1 MTFHRYGLST
11 CEHQKRRRNEYKKGM
26 GTKRMKRNGIKKRE
40 VQKSEWGLLA
50 WITPHTHHDNVSS
63 LLGFQH
69 G

>member
-1 MTFHRYGLST
+1 MDCQHVST
-11 CEHQKRRRNEYKKGM
+11 KKGREMNTKKGM
-26 GTKRMKRNGIKKRE
+26 GTNCMKRNGIKKRE
-40 VQKSEWGLLA
+40 EQKREWGLLA